1 MPDNNRNPP
10 NGNINGDS
18 TTTPG
23 QMPSNGDM
31 PNEMNQ
37 EMKVSFPLNVDS
49 NSDVKAYLINTDGS
63 SVELTGTFE
72 DDKYTVTTNSLGL
85 FAIKVTKNEDESPS
99 NNNNENP
106 SNEDKTN
113 TSETDKD
120 NTSFNDREKNNED
133 TLTSNTNNNKSFS
146 SSEKT
151 FDNNHIIATLGIS
164 GASLIITLVLA
175 YYFKKK
181 RYN

>member
-1 MPDNNRNPP
+1 
-10 NGNINGDS
+10 
-18 TTTPG
+18 
-23 QMPSNGDM
+23 MPSNGDM

-175 YYFKKK
+175 YYFRKK